1 MLGFEEESMSMNA
14 TAVSEAASRYIAS
27 LPHELRFAEQLEL
40 NKFVWWFGSERRL
53 DELTG
58 LILEQ
63 YQTQVE
69 DSGADQAKRLAP
81 VKSFLTFA
89 HKQGYLSGNLA
100 KFIKLKRAPSGKRVV
115 SRGTRSQNAESEPVQ
130 LTAEGYAK
138 MKKELEHLITVVRP
152 QVAQEI
158 LEARRDKDIR
168 ENAPYD
174 AAKQHQAHVEA
185 RIRELERIV
194 GSACVID
201 ERSSDRVAIGCTV
214 VLRDLEADEE
224 VRYMLVSPDE
234 VNPLQGK
241 ISTASPVG
249 KALLDREAGEI
260 IEVNVPAGIVR
271 YRLERLER

>member
-1 MLGFEEESMSMNA
+1 MSEDS

-27 LPHELRFAEQLEL
+27 LPHQARVTEQQEL

-63 YQTQVE
+63 YQAQVE
-69 DSGADQAKRLAP
+69 DSGADLAKRLAP
-81 VKSFLTFA
+81 VKSFLSFA
-89 HKQGYLSGNLA
+89 QKQGYVSGNLA
-100 KFIKLKRAPSGKRVV
+100 KFIKLKRAPSGRQPVL
-115 SRGTRSQNAESEPVQ
+115 RGTRARKAEAEPVQ
-130 LTAEGYAK
+130 LTAEGYAR
-138 MKKELEHLITVVRP
+138 MKEELEYLITVVRP
-152 QVAQEI
+152 QVSEEI

-185 RIRELERIV
+185 RIRELERII

-201 ERSSDRVAIGCTV
+201 ERSTDRVAIGCTV

-224 VRYMLVSPDE
+224 VCYTLVSPNE
-234 VNPLQGK
+234 VDPLHGK

-249 KALLDREAGEI
+249 KALLDRGAGET
-260 IEVNVPAGIVR
+260 IEVSVPAGIVR